1 MLEGGFRNG
10 ALWINFSE
18 VEGLVCE
25 GMRDST
31 MRELYLLG
39 NIEYFHTNVW
49 EIGFLIS
56 LGAFCKKSWT
66 MKFLNRKWNIF
77 FSLWI

>member
-1 MLEGGFRNG
+1 LLGWSGSSTLRQMLEGGFRNG

-31 MRELYLLG
+31 MSRVVFAGKY
-39 NIEYFHTNVW
+39 
-49 EIGFLIS
+49 
-56 LGAFCKKSWT
+56 
-66 MKFLNRKWNIF
+66 
-77 FSLWI
+77 